1 MNVSRGSTMEPQSS
15 LEKHFVLTLLLES
28 ESRFVNKYNQPR
40 SGKTTQV
47 RVMVMVCRT
56 VGKMWKIALKLYPSF
71 RQITVGRR
79 IEATIVYRN
88 LCTQSYMFLF
98 FVYSILLL

>member
-1 MNVSRGSTMEPQSS
+1 MHTYTNTISMNVSRGSTMEPQSS
-15 LEKHFVLTLLLES
+15 LEKHSELTLLLES

-71 RQITVGRR
+71 RHITV
-79 IEATIVYRN
+79 IN
-88 LCTQSYMFLF
+88 KLKLKKLFLKF
-98 FVYSILLL
+98 RHSKFCF

>member
-1 MNVSRGSTMEPQSS
+1 MEPQSS

-56 VGKMWKIALKLYPSF
+56 VGKMWKISLKLYPSF
-71 RQITVGRR
+71 RHITVITELYVNSFESKG
-79 IEATIVYRN
+79 V
-88 LCTQSYMFLF
+88 FL
-98 FVYSILLL
+98 VKE